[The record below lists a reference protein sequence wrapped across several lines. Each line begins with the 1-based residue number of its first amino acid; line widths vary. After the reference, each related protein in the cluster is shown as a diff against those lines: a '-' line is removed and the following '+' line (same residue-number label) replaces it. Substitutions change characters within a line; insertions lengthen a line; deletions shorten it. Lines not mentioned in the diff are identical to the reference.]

1 MQTDE
6 QQIGSMRPI
15 EDAVAPALPGMG
27 GADPYQFQNDTGSDL
42 SHRTYVGNL
51 SWDVTW
57 TDLKDHMCNDS
68 VLFPFDETKIGEIV
82 LITDAS
88 SVGAGCLMAIK
99 DKDDTERPCCYLY

>member
-57 TDLKDHMCNDS
+57 TDLKDHMQSTGCD
-68 VLFPFDETKIGEIV
+68 VTH
-82 LITDAS
+82 AS
-88 SVGAGCLMAIK
+88 TL
-99 DKDDTERPCCYLY
+99 R